1 MSDVANTK
9 RWKQNPRKK
18 GNKKKRGKRE
28 IGKRKIEQIEKRE
41 KGKKNGKPTL

>member
-1 MSDVANTK
+1 MSPIPRGGNKTREKRETK
-9 RWKQNPRKK
+9 RK
-18 GNKKKRGKRE
+18 GE